1 MIRADEISEII
12 KRQIQ
17 GYEADI
23 DLKEMGRVI
32 QVGDG
37 IARIY
42 GLDRAM
48 AGELLAV
55 PGGVFGMVLNLE
67 EDNVGAVLLG
77 EDTQIK
83 EGDAVQRTGRIAQVP
98 VGEALIGGGGNALGQ
113 PIEGWGPMQVE

>member
-1 MIRADEISEII
+1 MIRADKISEII

-48 AGELLAV
+48 AGELLAF

-98 VGEALIGGGGNALGQ
+98 VGEALMGRVAHARWQ
-113 PIEGWGPMQVE
+113 RSH